1 MKSPAQHPSLFSF
14 NLDPNNT
21 MNPGLWGRSLRAAC
35 GEETRALLPESP
47 RSCRTVD
54 TVNSRTIFC
63 FNPRSPWTRVWATLG
78 TQTHTHTQIHTPL
91 AKILGLLAGLKHMLW
106 KMRRGRS
113 GLLLCWNL
121 LSSVRTSRQPSSLSS
136 ICCPSSASEMLS
148 SSLSQSTVSSLR
160 GRVPP
165 RGKVSDR
172 KFCKKLLCRE
182 RKGREGKQGGKEG
195 ESDHSLESFLMT
207 GYMEPASSIMED

>member
-1 MKSPAQHPSLFSF
+1 MGVGHIRQAHTHTKYTHHWP
-14 NLDPNNT
+14 
-21 MNPGLWGRSLRAAC
+21 
-35 GEETRALLPESP
+35 
-47 RSCRTVD
+47 
-54 TVNSRTIFC
+54 
-63 FNPRSPWTRVWATLG
+63 
-78 TQTHTHTQIHTPL
+78 THTHKIHTPL

-172 KFCKKLLCRE
+172 KFCKKLLCR
-182 RKGREGKQGGKEG
+182 KGEREGGEERRERG
-195 ESDHSLESFLMT
+195 ESDHSPEPFLMT
-207 GYMEPASSIMED
+207 GHMEPASSIMED